1 MMSGNGL
8 PVPVAVGTIYFGA
21 IGIGILTYVVSG
33 VDPKAAWVLAG
44 LIGATLVVGGGF
56 LLTVPVYME
65 GSNGGT
71 SIPESCRDG

>member
-1 MMSGNGL
+1 
-8 PVPVAVGTIYFGA
+8 
-21 IGIGILTYVVSG
+21 VSG